1 MLARVIRIEK
11 CVRHRASHDG
21 EYLDHH
27 NRCLG
32 ARSPHRAMVLSEPLA
47 GGSYSEYLAMA
58 NRDVGQ
64 TP

>member
-1 MLARVIRIEK
+1 MMANFSIITIDASVPDRLVEQRVLR
-11 CVRHRASHDG
+11 
-21 EYLDHH
+21 
-27 NRCLG
+27 
-32 ARSPHRAMVLSEPLA
+32 EPLA